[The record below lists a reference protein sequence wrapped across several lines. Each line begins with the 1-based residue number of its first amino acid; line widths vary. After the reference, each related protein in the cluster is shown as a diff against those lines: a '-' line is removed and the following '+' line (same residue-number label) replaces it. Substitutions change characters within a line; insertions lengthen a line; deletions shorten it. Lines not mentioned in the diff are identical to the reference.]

1 MRVAMLTTTDNPYDP
16 FDQFELWDTMDQM
29 MGYYSS
35 SYLAR
40 IVITTE
46 DLGLDIY
53 HSHIEDAI
61 DEIVEENITGTY
73 VKVVR
78 EVENESVIEV

>member
-16 FDQFELWDTMDQM
+16 FDQYDEWYAMDQM
-29 MGYYSS
+29 MGYHSP

-46 DLGLDIY
+46 DLGLEIY
-53 HSHIEDAI
+53 HRHIEDAI
-61 DEIVEENITGTY
+61 DEIVEENITGNY

-78 EVENESVIEV
+78 EVEDEKVPEI